1 MLRQARA
8 QRLERSPSRPRSN
21 SKNLTPEKPVTLTV
35 CLRVL
40 STCAALVFLTT
51 TASAQTTEV
60 VLHTSTATT
69 SGNWARIADT
79 SAAGSV
85 RLANTDRGA
94 AKVTVA
100 LASPVDFF
108 ELTFQASAGV
118 PYRLW
123 MRGKA
128 AANSYAND
136 SAYVQFS
143 DSVTSTGQASYRIGS
158 TAATVY
164 TIEDC
169 SGCGV
174 SGWGWNDNYYGSTAG
189 TLIYFATT
197 GTHRI
202 RVQVREDG
210 LSLDQIV
217 LSPVQYRSTA
227 PGLPKNDATILAPSG
242 ASSTPTL
249 PPPPPPPPSGGNLP
263 PVFES
268 GTDGFRIS
276 ALQGSLAAPATMF
289 MSASATGPES
299 TDTLTYTWTFGD
311 GSAPVSYRQSAEASR
326 QNAVHT
332 YTTAGSYTARV
343 SIADQAGNVVTR
355 SGVVVVSGPAASA
368 SSAATLKVMQL
379 NTYKGRTTD
388 TRTEQSKV
396 WLQARWMASSNA
408 DAILLQEV
416 MGTVHAN
423 KYKAELEAVTGV
435 QWSYFYRSDSN
446 SNSTTAQGI
455 AIFTRKPIV
464 STASMAYAVCSSAQI
479 PQRAAIAVTIN
490 VNGRYVTLIDTHL
503 SSYNTSPD
511 KACRSAQARQLTAW
525 AQNLGPIRIITG
537 DLNAETSEDAIQW
550 LLAKGTSLYRDTW
563 APPASGWSDR
573 RLSYPDNPV
582 SSMKT
587 RGGRIDYIL
596 TSKDAPLDLLSVQVP
611 DTRDY
616 TNDNSIPSQGQTS
629 WAFQNAAPRLSD
641 HETLVAT
648 FIVR

>member
-1 MLRQARA
+1 
-8 QRLERSPSRPRSN
+8 
-21 SKNLTPEKPVTLTV
+21 VTLTV

-40 STCAALVFLTT
+40 SSCAALVFLTA
-51 TASAQTTEV
+51 TASAQTEV

-69 SGNWARIADT
+69 SGNWSRVSDS

-85 RLANTDRGA
+85 RLANTDRNA
-94 AKVTVA
+94 AKVSVA

-123 MRGKA
+123 MRGNA
-128 AANSYAND
+128 ASNSYSND
-136 SAYVQFS
+136 SVHVQFS

-158 TAATVY
+158 STSTVY

-189 TLIYFATT
+189 ALIYFAAT
-197 GTHRI
+197 GTHTI

-210 LSLDQIV
+210 ISLDQIV
-217 LSPVQYRSTA
+217 LSPVQYRTTA
-227 PGLPKNDATILAPSG
+227 PGLPKNDVTILAPST
-242 ASSTPTL
+242 ATSTPTL
-249 PPPPPPPPSGGNLP
+249 PPPPPPPSGGNLP

-268 GTDGFRIS
+268 GTDGFRIA

-289 MSASATGPES
+289 FSASATGPET
-299 TDTLTYTWTFGD
+299 TDTLTYTWSFGD
-311 GSAPVSYRQSAEASR
+311 GSSPVSYRQSAEASR

-332 YTTAGSYTARV
+332 YTTAGSYTATV
-343 SIADQAGNVVTR
+343 SISDQAGNVVTR
-355 SGVVVVSGPAASA
+355 SGIVVVSGATSSASA
-368 SSAATLKVMQL
+368 GATLKVMQL

-396 WLQARWMASSNA
+396 WLQARWMASSDA

-416 MGTVHAN
+416 MGSTHAN
-423 KYKAELEAVTGV
+423 KYKAELESVTGV
-435 QWSYFYRSDSN
+435 PWSYFYRSDAN
-446 SNSTTAQGI
+446 TNSTTAQGI
-455 AIFTRKPIV
+455 AIFTRRPIV
-464 STASMAYAVCSSAQI
+464 STASMAYSVCSSAGI

-490 VNGRYVTLIDTHL
+490 VNGRNVTLIDTHL
-503 SSYNTSPD
+503 SSYGTSAD
-511 KACRSAQARQLTAW
+511 RSCRSMQARQLTAW
-525 AQNLGPIRIITG
+525 AQNLGPVRIITG

-550 LLAKGTSLYRDTW
+550 LLSTGTSLYRDTW
-563 APPASGWSDR
+563 APPVSGASDR

-596 TSKDAPLDLLSVQVP
+596 TSKDAPLDLMSVQVP

-629 WAFQNAAPRLSD
+629 WAFQNAAPRISD

-648 FIVR
+648 FVVR